1 MKNSPVFTFSQIK
14 LWLEG
19 TAAQKPQRCRW
30 VHFSCELN
38 KHDNHS
44 LNIGLKNVKTQL
56 TKVQTKE
63 LNVVFLKK
71 IKDGQCWLSDA
82 SLNGA
87 PLPLLGCDLFL
98 SAAFLSLTAY
108 EQLEEKPV
116 LTQSES
122 VLHELLQQR
131 VHSSNESGSFSLQQ
145 LITFVF
151 SVRLS
156 ELIYQLVA
164 HWCDALARGFSLWE
178 KRRALLLKQ
187 GAQSATCLTCKTA
200 AGAPGRFSLAENLN
214 KSYSVENPKGWREG
228 REMRSAR
235 GIERKDHFHCE
246 QPCEPSTC
254 THTQFCDVICICYL
268 WDYRRKKKKQDGWPR
283 HATTS
288 ALKTNPRQWS
298 DGYQHAESKGVAV
311 RHGRAG
317 SHKATRAAL

>member
-1 MKNSPVFTFSQIK
+1 MWQSPIIHSLHFCFILEENNLFSKGQMYFRSEVLWWKILLFLQIK

-44 LNIGLKNVKTQL
+44 LNIGLKNLKTQL

-63 LNVVFLKK
+63 LKVVFLKK

-268 WDYRRKKKKQDGWPR
+268 WDYRRKKKKTRWMAASR
-283 HATTS
+283 HNQCS
-288 ALKTNPRQWS
+288 
-298 DGYQHAESKGVAV
+298 
-311 RHGRAG
+311 
-317 SHKATRAAL
+317 